1 MKRKRKEPKE
11 TIGEFKDRK
20 LAKVNQENKKGA
32 ESIEK
37 QGSRE
42 IKQIINYY

>member
-1 MKRKRKEPKE
+1 MKIKRKEPKE

-20 LAKVNQENKKGA
+20 LAKVNQESKRGTEN
-32 ESIEK
+32 IEK
-37 QGSRE
+37 QESRE